1 VKKET
6 STARSRRSREPGLE
20 RKIGDRAERAAEAFL
35 ESQGFVIL
43 ERKLHV
49 GRFEIDLLARSG
61 ALLVIAEVRT
71 RGEGSFERALQ
82 SVDEKKRARLVAAAD
97 RLWRE
102 RFKDDA
108 SVERMRFDVLG
119 VRLEGERAE
128 VEHIPGAFTA

>member
-1 VKKET
+1 MKKE
-6 STARSRRSREPGLE
+6 
-20 RKIGDRAERAAEAFL
+20 IGDRAERAAEDFL
-35 ESQGFVIL
+35 RARGYVIL

-61 ALLVIAEVRT
+61 PLIVIAEVRT
-71 RGEGSFERALQ
+71 RGAGSFERALA
-82 SVDEKKRARLVAAAD
+82 SVDDKKRARLISAAD

-108 SVERMRFDVLG
+108 SVERVRFDVLG
-119 VRLEGERAE
+119 VQFDGERAL

>member
-1 VKKET
+1 M
-6 STARSRRSREPGLE
+6 
-20 RKIGDRAERAAEAFL
+20 RKQLGDRAERAAEAFL
-35 ESQGFVIL
+35 ESKGFVIL

-61 ALLVIAEVRT
+61 ALLVVAEVRT
-71 RGEGSFERALQ
+71 RGPGSFEGALA
-82 SVDEKKRARLVAAAD
+82 SVDAKKRERLIAAAD

-119 VRLEGERAE
+119 VRFDGDRAE
-128 VEHIPGAFTA
+128 VEHIAGAFTA